1 MLCFYQISQ
10 RALLTKECRLSI
22 LRISLLLALVASAS
36 DLRAERSVEDE
47 YKALLWKT
55 AKNIHQYYVEEV
67 HPDSLAQA
75 AALGIFNSLDPASEY
90 TFNARAQLDGED
102 AARLLNHRLYTL
114 MQMAQAIDENAFY
127 PVTADTLIRFGI
139 AGMMEILDP
148 YSVFLEKR
156 NLDNFNIQTQGKYGG
171 LGFRIQVVYPDSA
184 IAVWSLVHDQTPAA
198 LAGVKSGDL
207 ITAINS
213 TSTKGMSAAV
223 AADSMR
229 GEPGTSVTLTL
240 ERADRPTLFDLTI
253 ERREVQMNSVSL
265 ATLFPDD
272 IGYIKLDSFQKGSSR
287 EVFNAIIELE
297 EQGMERLIFDLRNNG
312 GGYLEEAVQV
322 ADLFLPRDRLVV
334 FTAGRAFRDT
344 ARYETS
350 EDALLRDTPL
360 IVMVNRLSASAS
372 EIVAGAV
379 QDWDRGLVL
388 GTTTVGKGSVQ
399 QIVHI
404 DDRAELKLTMAA
416 WHTPSGR
423 SIDKRMRKDSTL
435 VRGYDKEFKTLRLE
449 RIVRG
454 SGGITPDIEVSG
466 RSGSRLDAQLSG
478 FYNLNNQFFY
488 YAREHRLKYPNLT
501 PDFVVGPEDLAA
513 FRAFAENREF
523 NYISDL
529 EAQIEE
535 LGKVAEDEEY
545 NQLAKPLSHLTD
557 EIEKIE
563 EQHWQ
568 ENEDLIAWRL
578 TFAILEKAF
587 GEPVAEA
594 YNVTVDPQVL
604 EARRIIADPSE
615 YQMWFDKGE
624 IGTPEEDSIA
634 QEDGSGDLQ

>member
-1 MLCFYQISQ
+1 MSLTATLYAQ
-10 RALLTKECRLSI
+10 LTKEYHLST
-22 LRISLLLALVASAS
+22 LRISLLLALVAFTS
-36 DLRAERSVEDE
+36 DLQAERSIEDE

-55 AKNIHQYYVEEV
+55 AHRIHHYYFEEV
-67 HPDSLAQA
+67 HPDSLMQA
-75 AALGIFNSLDPASEY
+75 AARGIFHALDPASEY
-90 TFNARAQLDGED
+90 TFNARTQLDDAD
-102 AARLLNHRLYTL
+102 AAKLDQRFYTL

-127 PVTADTLIRFGI
+127 PVAADTLVRFGI

-184 IAVWSLVHDQTPAA
+184 IAVWSLLHDQTPAA

-207 ITAINS
+207 ITAINN
-213 TSTKGMSAAV
+213 TSTKGMSAGV

-240 ERADRPTLFDLTI
+240 KRADLPTPFDLTI
-253 ERREVQMNSVSL
+253 ERQEVQMNSVTL

-272 IGYIKLDSFQKGSSR
+272 TGYIDLYSFQKGSSR
-287 EVFNAIIELE
+287 EMFNAIVELE
-297 EQGMERLIFDLRNNG
+297 EQGMQRLILDLRNNA

-322 ADLFLPRDRLVV
+322 ADLFLPRNHLVV
-334 FTAGRAFRDT
+334 FTAGRAFEDT
-344 ARYETS
+344 ARYETR

-360 IVMVNRLSASAS
+360 IVLVNHQSASAS
-372 EIVAGAV
+372 EIVAGAI

-435 VRGYDKEFKTLRLE
+435 VRGYDKAFKTLLLE

-454 SGGITPDIEVSG
+454 GGGITPDIEVSG
-466 RSGSRLDAQLSG
+466 RSGNRLFGQLNG
-478 FYNLNNQFFY
+478 FYSLNNQFFY
-488 YAREHRLKYPNLT
+488 YAREHRLKYPELT
-501 PDFVVGPEDLAA
+501 PDFVVGPKDLVA
-513 FRAFAENREF
+513 FRAFAENRGF
-523 NYISDL
+523 NYISEL
-529 EAQIEE
+529 EAQVEE
-535 LGKVAEDEEY
+535 LDQVAEGEEY
-545 NQLAKPLSHLTD
+545 NQLAKPLSHLID
-557 EIEKIE
+557 EIDKIE
-563 EQHWQ
+563 EKHWQ
-568 ENEDLIAWRL
+568 ENEELISWRL
-578 TFAILEKAF
+578 TFDILEKAF
-587 GEPVAEA
+587 GQQVAEA

-624 IGTPEEDSIA
+624 IGVLEEESIA
-634 QEDGSGDLQ
+634 QEDGRGDLQ

>member
-1 MLCFYQISQ
+1 MS
-10 RALLTKECRLSI
+10 T
-22 LRISLLLALVASAS
+22 LRISLLLALVAFTS
-36 DLRAERSVEDE
+36 DLQAERSIEDE

-55 AKNIHQYYVEEV
+55 AHRIHHYYFEEV
-67 HPDSLAQA
+67 HPDSLMQA
-75 AALGIFNSLDPASEY
+75 AARGIFHALDPASEY
-90 TFNARAQLDGED
+90 TLNARTRLDDADDAGQLDQ
-102 AARLLNHRLYTL
+102 RFYTL

-127 PVTADTLIRFGI
+127 PVAADTLVRFGI

-184 IAVWSLVHDQTPAA
+184 IAVWSLLHDQTPAA
-198 LAGVKSGDL
+198 LAGVKSGDF
-207 ITAINS
+207 ITAINN
-213 TSTKGMSAAV
+213 TSTKGMSAGV

-240 ERADRPTLFDLTI
+240 KRADLPTPFDLTI
-253 ERREVQMNSVSL
+253 ERQEVQMNSVTL

-272 IGYIKLDSFQKGSSR
+272 TGYIKLYSFQKGSSR
-287 EVFNAIIELE
+287 EMFNAIVGLE
-297 EQGMERLIFDLRNNG
+297 EQGMQRLILDLRNNG

-334 FTAGRAFRDT
+334 FTAGRAFEDT

-360 IVMVNRLSASAS
+360 IVLVNHQSASAS
-372 EIVAGAV
+372 EIVAGAI

-435 VRGYDKEFKTLRLE
+435 VRGYDKEFKTLLLE

-454 SGGITPDIEVSG
+454 GGGITPDVEISG
-466 RSGSRLDAQLSG
+466 RSGNRLYVQLNGYYS
-478 FYNLNNQFFY
+478 LNNQFFY
-488 YAREHRLKYPNLT
+488 YAREHRLKYPELT

-513 FRAFAENREF
+513 FRAFAENRGF
-523 NYISDL
+523 NYISEL
-529 EAQIEE
+529 EAQVEE
-535 LGKVAEDEEY
+535 LDKVAEGEEY
-545 NQLAKPLSHLTD
+545 NQLAKPLSHLSD

-563 EQHWQ
+563 EKHWQ
-568 ENEDLIAWRL
+568 ENEELISWRL
-578 TFAILEKAF
+578 TFDILEKAF
-587 GEPVAEA
+587 GQQVAEA

-615 YQMWFDKGE
+615 FQMWFDKGE
-624 IGTPEEDSIA
+624 IGVLEEESIA

>member
-1 MLCFYQISQ
+1 MICFYQIAQ

-22 LRISLLLALVASAS
+22 LCISLLLALVASAS

-75 AALGIFNSLDPASEY
+75 AARGIFNSLDPASEY
-90 TFNARAQLDGED
+90 TFNARTQLDSADPE
-102 AARLLNHRLYTL
+102 RQLNHRFYTL
-114 MQMAQAIDENAFY
+114 MQMAQAIDENVFY
-127 PVTADTLIRFGI
+127 PVSADTLVRFGI

-148 YSVFLEKR
+148 YSVFLEKH

-184 IAVWSLVHDQTPAA
+184 IAVWSLLHDQTPAA
-198 LAGVKSGDL
+198 LAGVESGDL
-207 ITAINS
+207 ITAINN
-213 TSTKGMSAAV
+213 TSTKGMSAVV

-229 GEPGTSVTLTL
+229 GTPGTSVTLTL
-240 ERADRPTLFDLTI
+240 ERADRATPFDLTI
-253 ERREVQMNSVSL
+253 ERQEVRMNSVSL

-272 IGYIKLDSFQKGSSR
+272 TGYIKLDSFQKGASR
-287 EVFNAIIELE
+287 EVFSAIVELE
-297 EQGMERLIFDLRNNG
+297 EQGMERLIFDLRDNG
-312 GGYLEEAVQV
+312 GGYLEEAVQI

-344 ARYETS
+344 ARYATS
-350 EDALLRDTPL
+350 EDAQLRDTPL
-360 IVMVNRLSASAS
+360 IVMVNHLSASAS
-372 EIVAGAV
+372 EIVAGAI

-435 VRGYDKEFKTLRLE
+435 VRGYDEEFKTLRLE

-466 RSGSRLDAQLSG
+466 RSGSRLNAQLSG

-488 YAREHRLKYPNLT
+488 YAREHRLKYPDLT

-513 FRAFAENREF
+513 FRTFAEKRGF
-523 NYISDL
+523 DYISEL
-529 EAQIEE
+529 EAQVEE
-535 LGKVAEDEEY
+535 LDKVAEGEEY

-557 EIEKIE
+557 EIDKIE

-568 ENEDLIAWRL
+568 ENEELIAWRL
-578 TFAILEKAF
+578 TSDILEKAF

-594 YNVTVDPQVL
+594 YKVTVDPQVL
-604 EARRIIADPSE
+604 EARRIIADPGE

-624 IGTPEEDSIA
+624 IGTPAEDSIA
-634 QEDGSGDLQ
+634 QEHGRGDLQ

>member
-1 MLCFYQISQ
+1 M
-10 RALLTKECRLSI
+10 SI
-22 LRISLLLALVASAS
+22 LRISLLLALVAFA
-36 DLRAERSVEDE
+36 DLWAERSIEDE

-55 AKNIHQYYVEEV
+55 AHRIHHYYFEEV
-67 HPDSLAQA
+67 HPDSLMQA
-75 AALGIFNSLDPASEY
+75 AAHGIFNALDPASEY
-90 TFNARAQLDGED
+90 TLNARTQLGDADSPRQLDY
-102 AARLLNHRLYTL
+102 HFSTL
-114 MQMAQAIDENAFY
+114 MQMAQAIDENVLY
-127 PVTADTLIRFGI
+127 PVAADTLIRFGI

-184 IAVWSLVHDQTPAA
+184 IAVWSLLHDQTPAA

-207 ITAINS
+207 ITAINN
-213 TSTKGMSAAV
+213 TSTKGMSAGV

-240 ERADRPTLFDLTI
+240 ERADRPAPFDLTI
-253 ERREVQMNSVSL
+253 ARQEVQMNSVSL
-265 ATLFPDD
+265 ATLFPNDT
-272 IGYIKLDSFQKGSSR
+272 GYIKLNSFQKGSSR
-287 EVFNAIIELE
+287 EVFHAIVDLE
-297 EQGMERLIFDLRNNG
+297 EQGMQRLIFDLRNNG
-312 GGYLEEAVQV
+312 GGYLEEAVHV
-322 ADLFLPRDRLVV
+322 ADLFLPRNHLVV
-334 FTAGRAFRDT
+334 FTAGRAFEDT

-350 EDALLRDTPL
+350 EDAQLQDTPL
-360 IVMVNRLSASAS
+360 IVLVNHQSASAS
-372 EIVAGAV
+372 EIVAGAI

-399 QIVHI
+399 QVVHI

-435 VRGYDKEFKTLRLE
+435 VRGYDKEFKTLLLE

-454 SGGITPDIEVSG
+454 GGGITPDIVFSG
-466 RSGSRLDAQLSG
+466 RSGNRLYAQLKG
-478 FYNLNNQFFY
+478 FYTLNNQFFY
-488 YAREHRLKYPNLT
+488 YARGHRLTYPGLT

-513 FRAFAENREF
+513 FRAFAENRGFDYVSE
-523 NYISDL
+523 L
-529 EAQIEE
+529 EAQVEE
-535 LGKVAEDEEY
+535 LDKVAEGEEY
-545 NQLAKPLSHLTD
+545 NQLAKPLSHLSD
-557 EIEKIE
+557 EIDKIE
-563 EQHWQ
+563 EKHWE
-568 ENEDLIAWRL
+568 ENAELIAWQL
-578 TFAILEKAF
+578 TFDILEKAF
-587 GEPVAEA
+587 GEQVAEA

-604 EARRIIADPSE
+604 EAHRIIADPSE

-624 IGTPEEDSIA
+624 IGVPEEDSIA

>member
-1 MLCFYQISQ
+1 MF
-10 RALLTKECRLSI
+10 I
-22 LRISLLLALVASAS
+22 LRFSLLLALVASAS

-47 YKALLWKT
+47 YKALLLKT
-55 AKNIHQYYVEEV
+55 AQNIHQYYVEEI
-67 HPDSLAQA
+67 HPDSLVQA
-75 AALGIFNSLDPASEY
+75 AARGMFNTLDPASEY
-90 TFNARAQLDGED
+90 TLNARAQVDGESTT
-102 AARLLNHRLYTL
+102 RRLNHRLYTL
-114 MQMAQAIDENAFY
+114 MQIAQAIDEKSFY
-127 PVTADTLIRFGI
+127 PVAADTLIRFGI

-184 IAVWSLVHDQTPAA
+184 IAVWSLVHDRTPAA

-207 ITAINS
+207 ITAINN
-213 TSTKGMSAAV
+213 TSTKGMSAGV

-229 GEPGTSVTLTL
+229 GTPGTAVTLTL
-240 ERADRPTLFDLTI
+240 ARADRPAPFDLTI
-253 ERREVQMNSVSL
+253 ERQEVQMNSVSL
-265 ATLFPDD
+265 ATLFPGYT
-272 IGYIKLDSFQKGSSR
+272 GYIKLGSFQKGSSR
-287 EVFNAIIELE
+287 EVFRAIVELE
-297 EQGMERLIFDLRNNG
+297 EQGMERLIFDLRGNG
-312 GGYLEEAVQV
+312 GGYLEEAVQI

-334 FTAGRAFRDT
+334 FTAGRAFEDT
-344 ARYETS
+344 VRYRTS
-350 EDALLRDTPL
+350 EDALLHDTPL
-360 IVMVNRLSASAS
+360 IVLVNHQSASAS
-372 EIVAGAV
+372 EIVAGTI

-454 SGGITPDIEVSG
+454 GGGIVPDIEVSG
-466 RSGSRLDAQLSG
+466 RSGSRLYALLYGLYS
-478 FYNLNNQFFY
+478 LNNQFFY
-488 YAREHRLKYPNLT
+488 YAREHRLKYPALT

-513 FRAFAENREF
+513 FRIFAENRGF
-523 NYISDL
+523 DYISEL
-529 EAQIEE
+529 QAQAEE
-535 LGKVAEDEEY
+535 LDKVAEEEEY
-545 NQLAKPLSHLTD
+545 NQLAKQLSHLID
-557 EIEKIE
+557 EIDKIE

-568 ENEDLIAWRL
+568 ENEELIAWRL
-578 TFAILEKAF
+578 TYDILEKAF
-587 GEPVAEA
+587 GEQVAEA
-594 YNVTVDPQVL
+594 YNVTVDPQVQ

-615 YQMWFDKGE
+615 YQMWFDKEE
-624 IGTPEEDSIA
+624 IGTPAEDSIA
-634 QEDGSGDLQ
+634 QEQDRSGDLQ

>member
-1 MLCFYQISQ
+1 MSLTAILYAQ
-10 RALLTKECRLSI
+10 LTKEYHLST
-22 LRISLLLALVASAS
+22 LRISLLLALVAFTS
-36 DLRAERSVEDE
+36 DLQAERSIEDE

-55 AKNIHQYYVEEV
+55 AHRIHHYYFEEV
-67 HPDSLAQA
+67 HPDSLMQA
-75 AALGIFNSLDPASEY
+75 AARGIFHALDPASEY
-90 TFNARAQLDGED
+90 TFNARTQLDDAD
-102 AARLLNHRLYTL
+102 AARQLDHRFYTL

-127 PVTADTLIRFGI
+127 PVAADTLIRFGI

-184 IAVWSLVHDQTPAA
+184 IAVWSLLHDQTPAA

-207 ITAINS
+207 ITEINN
-213 TSTKGMSAAV
+213 TSTKSMSAGV

-240 ERADRPTLFDLTI
+240 KRADLPTPFDLTI
-253 ERREVQMNSVSL
+253 ERQEVQMNSVTL

-272 IGYIKLDSFQKGSSR
+272 TGYIKLYSFQKGSSR
-287 EVFNAIIELE
+287 EMFNAIVELE
-297 EQGMERLIFDLRNNG
+297 EQGMQRLIFDLRGNG

-322 ADLFLPRDRLVV
+322 ADLFLPRNRLVV
-334 FTAGRAFRDT
+334 FTAGRAFEDT
-344 ARYETS
+344 VRYETS

-360 IVMVNRLSASAS
+360 IVLVNHLSASAS
-372 EIVAGAV
+372 EIVTGAI
-379 QDWDRGLVL
+379 QDWDRGLAL
-388 GTTTVGKGSVQ
+388 GDTTVGKGSVQ

-435 VRGYDKEFKTLRLE
+435 VRGYDKAFKTLRLE

-454 SGGITPDIEVSG
+454 GGGITPDIVVPG
-466 RSGSRLDAQLSG
+466 RSGNRLYAQLSG
-478 FYNLNNQFFY
+478 IYSLNNQFFY
-488 YAREHRLKYPNLT
+488 YAREHRLKYPELT
-501 PDFVVGPEDLAA
+501 PDFVVGPKDLAA
-513 FRAFAENREF
+513 FRAFAENRGF
-523 NYISDL
+523 KYISEL
-529 EAQIEE
+529 EAQVEE
-535 LGKVAEDEEY
+535 LDKVAEGEEY
-545 NQLAKPLSHLTD
+545 NQLAKPLSHLSD

-563 EQHWQ
+563 EKHWQ
-568 ENEDLIAWRL
+568 ENEELIAWRL
-578 TFAILEKAF
+578 TFDILEKAF
-587 GEPVAEA
+587 GQQVAEA

-624 IGTPEEDSIA
+624 IGVLEEESIA
-634 QEDGSGDLQ
+634 QEAGRGDLQ

>member
-1 MLCFYQISQ
+1 MSLT
-10 RALLTKECRLSI
+10 AVLNAPLTKECRLSI
-22 LRISLLLALVASAS
+22 LRISLLLVLVASAS

-55 AKNIHQYYVEEV
+55 TQTIHQYYFEEV
-67 HPDSLAQA
+67 NPDSLVQA
-75 AALGIFNSLDPASEY
+75 AARGIFNALDPASEY
-90 TFNARAQLDGED
+90 TLNARAQFDGEGTT
-102 AARLLNHRLYTL
+102 RQLNHRLYTL

-148 YSVFLEKR
+148 YSVFLEKH

-184 IAVWSLVHDQTPAA
+184 IAVWALVHDQTPAA

-207 ITAINS
+207 ITSINN
-213 TSTKGMSAAV
+213 TSTKGMSAVV

-240 ERADRPTLFDLTI
+240 ERAERATPFDLTI
-253 ERREVQMNSVSL
+253 ERQEVQMNSVFL
-265 ATLFPDD
+265 ATLFPGYT
-272 IGYIKLDSFQKGSSR
+272 GYIKLDSFQKGSSR
-287 EVFNAIIELE
+287 EMFNAIVELE

-312 GGYLEEAVQV
+312 GGYLEEAVHI

-334 FTAGRAFRDT
+334 FTAGRAFKDT
-344 ARYETS
+344 VRYETR
-350 EDALLRDTPL
+350 EDALLHDTPL
-360 IVMVNRLSASAS
+360 IVLVNGLSASAS
-372 EIVAGAV
+372 EIVAGAI

-399 QIVHI
+399 QVVPI

-435 VRGYDKEFKTLRLE
+435 VRGYDKAFKTLRLE

-454 SGGITPDIEVSG
+454 GGGIAPDIEVPG
-466 RSGSRLDAQLSG
+466 RSLSRLYGQLSG
-478 FYNLNNQFFY
+478 FYSLNNQFFY
-488 YAREHRLKYPNLT
+488 YAREHRLNYPDLT

-513 FRAFAENREF
+513 FRAFAENRGF
-523 NYISDL
+523 NYISEL
-529 EAQIEE
+529 EAQVEE
-535 LGKVAEDEEY
+535 LDKVAEGEEY
-545 NQLAKPLSHLTD
+545 NQLAKPLSSLIN
-557 EIEKIE
+557 EIDKIE
-563 EQHWQ
+563 EKHWQ
-568 ENEDLIAWRL
+568 ENEEFIAWRL
-578 TFAILEKAF
+578 TFYILEKAF
-587 GEPVAEA
+587 GQQVAQA
-594 YNVTVDPQVL
+594 YNVTVNPQVL

-624 IGTPEEDSIA
+624 IGVLEEDSIV
-634 QEDGSGDLQ
+634 QEDGSVDLQ

>member
-1 MLCFYQISQ
+1 MVCFYQLAQ

-22 LRISLLLALVASAS
+22 LRLSLLFALVAFAS

-55 AKNIHQYYVEEV
+55 ARNIHEYYVEEV

-75 AALGIFNSLDPASEY
+75 AARGIFNYLDPASEY
-90 TFNARAQLDGED
+90 TFNARTQLDSED

-184 IAVWSLVHDQTPAA
+184 IAVWSLLHDQTPAA

-207 ITAINS
+207 ITAINNS
-213 TSTKGMSAAV
+213 STKGMSAGV

-240 ERADRPTLFDLTI
+240 ERADRPTPFDLTI
-253 ERREVQMNSVSL
+253 ERREVQLNSVSL

-272 IGYIKLDSFQKGSSR
+272 TGYIKLDSFQKGSSR
-287 EVFNAIIELE
+287 EVFKAIVELE
-297 EQGMERLIFDLRNNG
+297 DQGMERLIFDLRGNG
-312 GGYLEEAVQV
+312 GGYLEEAVQI
-322 ADLFLPRDRLVV
+322 ADLFLPRNRLVV

-350 EDALLRDTPL
+350 EGALLRDTPL
-360 IVMVNRLSASAS
+360 IVMVNHLSASAS
-372 EIVAGAV
+372 EIVAGAI

-388 GTTTVGKGSVQ
+388 GMTTVGKGSVQ

-423 SIDKRMRKDSTL
+423 SIDRRMRKDSTL

-454 SGGITPDIEVSG
+454 SGGIVPDIEVPG
-466 RSGSRLDAQLSG
+466 RSGSRLFAQLSG
-478 FYNLNNQFFY
+478 FYSLNNQFFY
-488 YAREHRLKYPNLT
+488 YAREHRLKYPDLT
-501 PDFVVGPEDLAA
+501 PDFVVGPADLAA

-523 NYISDL
+523 DYISEL
-529 EAQIEE
+529 EAQIDK
-535 LGKVAEDEEY
+535 LDDVAEGEEHD
-545 NQLAKPLSHLTD
+545 QLAKPLGHLSD
-557 EIEKIE
+557 EIDKIE
-563 EQHWQ
+563 EKHWQ
-568 ENEDLIAWRL
+568 ENEELIAWRL
-578 TFAILEKAF
+578 TFDILEKAF

-624 IGTPEEDSIA
+624 IGAPEEDSIA
-634 QEDGSGDLQ
+634 QENRRGDLQ

>member
-1 MLCFYQISQ
+1 M
-10 RALLTKECRLSI
+10 SI
-22 LRISLLLALVASAS
+22 LRISLLFTLVASAS

-55 AKNIHQYYVEEV
+55 AQTIHQYYFEEV
-67 HPDSLAQA
+67 HPDSLVQA
-75 AALGIFNSLDPASEY
+75 AARGMFNTLDPASEY
-90 TFNARAQLDGED
+90 TLNGRAQVDGESIT
-102 AARLLNHRLYTL
+102 RQLNHRLYTL

-127 PVTADTLIRFGI
+127 PVAADTLIRFGI

-148 YSVFLEKR
+148 YSVFLEKH

-184 IAVWSLVHDQTPAA
+184 IAVWALVHDQTPAA

-207 ITAINS
+207 ITAINN
-213 TSTKGMSAAV
+213 TSTKGMSAVV

-229 GEPGTSVTLTL
+229 GLPGTSVTLTL
-240 ERADRPTLFDLTI
+240 ERADRPTPFDLTI
-253 ERREVQMNSVSL
+253 ERQEVQMNSVSL
-265 ATLFPDD
+265 ATLFPGYT
-272 IGYIKLDSFQKGSSR
+272 GYIKLDSFQKGSSR
-287 EVFNAIIELE
+287 EMFNAIVELE

-312 GGYLEEAVQV
+312 GGYLEEAVHI
-322 ADLFLPRDRLVV
+322 ADLFLPRDHLVV
-334 FTAGRAFRDT
+334 FTAGRAFQDT
-344 ARYETS
+344 ARYATR
-350 EDALLRDTPL
+350 EDALLHDTPL
-360 IVMVNRLSASAS
+360 IVLVNHQSASAS

-399 QIVHI
+399 QVVPI

-435 VRGYDKEFKTLRLE
+435 VRGYDKAFKTLRLE
-449 RIVRG
+449 RIVHG
-454 SGGITPDIEVSG
+454 GGGIVPDMEVPG
-466 RSGSRLDAQLSG
+466 RSGSRLYGQLSG

-488 YAREHRLKYPNLT
+488 YAREHRLNYPDLT

-513 FRAFAENREF
+513 FRAFAENRSF
-523 NYISDL
+523 DYISEL
-529 EAQIEE
+529 EAQVEE
-535 LGKVAEDEEY
+535 LDKISEDEEY
-545 NQLAKPLSHLTD
+545 NQLAKPLSHLSD
-557 EIEKIE
+557 EIDKIE
-563 EQHWQ
+563 EKHWQ
-568 ENEDLIAWRL
+568 ENEGLITWRL
-578 TFAILEKAF
+578 TYDILEKAF
-587 GEPVAEA
+587 GNQVAEA

-604 EARRIIADPSE
+604 EVRRIIADPSE

-624 IGTPEEDSIA
+624 IGAPEEDSIV

>member
-1 MLCFYQISQ
+1 MSLTAILYAQ
-10 RALLTKECRLSI
+10 LTKEYHLST
-22 LRISLLLALVASAS
+22 LRISLLLALVAFTS
-36 DLRAERSVEDE
+36 DLQAERSIEDE

-55 AKNIHQYYVEEV
+55 AHRIHHYYFEEV
-67 HPDSLAQA
+67 HPDSLMQA
-75 AALGIFNSLDPASEY
+75 AARGIFHALDPASEY
-90 TFNARAQLDGED
+90 TFNARTQLDDAD
-102 AARLLNHRLYTL
+102 AARQLDHRFYTL
-114 MQMAQAIDENAFY
+114 MQIAQAIDENAFY
-127 PVTADTLIRFGI
+127 PVAADTLIRFGI

-184 IAVWSLVHDQTPAA
+184 IAVWSLLHDQTPAA

-207 ITAINS
+207 ITEINN
-213 TSTKGMSAAV
+213 TSTKSMSAGV

-240 ERADRPTLFDLTI
+240 KRADLPTPFDLTI
-253 ERREVQMNSVSL
+253 ERQEVQMNSVTL

-272 IGYIKLDSFQKGSSR
+272 TGYIKLYSFQKGSSR
-287 EVFNAIIELE
+287 EMFNAIVELE
-297 EQGMERLIFDLRNNG
+297 EQGMQRLIFDLRGNG

-322 ADLFLPRDRLVV
+322 ADLFLPRNRLVV
-334 FTAGRAFRDT
+334 FTAGRAFEDT
-344 ARYETS
+344 VRYETS

-360 IVMVNRLSASAS
+360 IVLVNHLSASAS
-372 EIVAGAV
+372 EIVAGAI
-379 QDWDRGLVL
+379 QDWDRGLAL
-388 GTTTVGKGSVQ
+388 GDTTVGKGSVQ

-435 VRGYDKEFKTLRLE
+435 VRGYDKAFKTLRLE

-454 SGGITPDIEVSG
+454 GGGITPDIVVPG
-466 RSGSRLDAQLSG
+466 RSGNRLYAQLSG
-478 FYNLNNQFFY
+478 IYSLNNQFFY
-488 YAREHRLKYPNLT
+488 YAREHRLKYPELT

-513 FRAFAENREF
+513 FRAFAENRGF
-523 NYISDL
+523 KYISEL
-529 EAQIEE
+529 EAQVEE
-535 LGKVAEDEEY
+535 LDKVAEGEEY
-545 NQLAKPLSHLTD
+545 NQLAKPLSHLSD

-563 EQHWQ
+563 EKHWQ
-568 ENEDLIAWRL
+568 ENEELIAWRL
-578 TFAILEKAF
+578 TFDILEKAF
-587 GEPVAEA
+587 GQQVAEA

-615 YQMWFDKGE
+615 YQKWFDKGE
-624 IGTPEEDSIA
+624 IGVLEEESIA
-634 QEDGSGDLQ
+634 QEAGRGDLQ

>member
-1 MLCFYQISQ
+1 MSIS
-10 RALLTKECRLSI
+10 RLL
-22 LRISLLLALVASAS
+22 LLLALVASAS

-47 YKALLWKT
+47 YKALLLKT
-55 AKNIHQYYVEEV
+55 AQIIHQYYVEEI
-67 HPDSLAQA
+67 HPDSLVQA
-75 AALGIFNSLDPASEY
+75 AAHGMFNTLDPASEY
-90 TFNARAQLDGED
+90 TFNARAQVDGESTT
-102 AARLLNHRLYTL
+102 RRLNHRLYTL
-114 MQMAQAIDENAFY
+114 MQIAQAIDEKSFY
-127 PVTADTLIRFGI
+127 PVAADTLIRFGI

-207 ITAINS
+207 ITAINN
-213 TSTKGMSAAV
+213 TSTKDMSAGV

-229 GEPGTSVTLTL
+229 GTPGTPVTLTL
-240 ERADRPTLFDLTI
+240 ERADRPAPFDLTI
-253 ERREVQMNSVSL
+253 ERQEVQMNSVSL
-265 ATLFPDD
+265 ATLFPGYT
-272 IGYIKLDSFQKGSSR
+272 GYIKLGSFQKGSSR
-287 EVFNAIIELE
+287 EVFNAIVELE
-297 EQGMERLIFDLRNNG
+297 EQGMERLIFDLRGNG

-322 ADLFLPRDRLVV
+322 ADLFLPRNRLVV
-334 FTAGRAFRDT
+334 FTAGRAFEDT

-350 EDALLRDTPL
+350 ENALLHDTPL
-360 IVMVNRLSASAS
+360 LVLVNHQSASAS
-372 EIVAGAV
+372 EIVAGAI

-454 SGGITPDIEVSG
+454 GGGIVPDIEVTG
-466 RSGSRLDAQLSG
+466 RSGSRLYALLYGLYS
-478 FYNLNNQFFY
+478 LNNQFFF
-488 YAREHRLKYPNLT
+488 YAREHRLKYPELA

-523 NYISDL
+523 DYISEL
-529 EAQIEE
+529 EAQAEE
-535 LGKVAEDEEY
+535 LDKVAEEEEY
-545 NQLAKPLSHLTD
+545 NQLAKSLSHLTD
-557 EIEKIE
+557 EIDKIE
-563 EQHWQ
+563 EEHWQ
-568 ENEDLIAWRL
+568 ENEELIAWRL
-578 TFAILEKAF
+578 TFDILEKAF
-587 GEPVAEA
+587 GEQVAEA

-615 YQMWFDKGE
+615 YQMWFNKEE
-624 IGTPEEDSIA
+624 IGAPEEDSIA
-634 QEDGSGDLQ
+634 QEDGRGDLQ

>member
-1 MLCFYQISQ
+1 MSLTATLHAQ
-10 RALLTKECRLSI
+10 LTKEYHLST
-22 LRISLLLALVASAS
+22 LRILLLLALVAFAS
-36 DLRAERSVEDE
+36 DLRAERSIEDE

-55 AKNIHQYYVEEV
+55 AHRIHHYYFEEV
-67 HPDSLAQA
+67 HPDSLMQA
-75 AALGIFNSLDPASEY
+75 AARGIFHALDPASEY
-90 TFNARAQLDGED
+90 TFNARTQLDD
-102 AARLLNHRLYTL
+102 ADTARQLDERFYTL

-127 PVTADTLIRFGI
+127 PVAADTLIRFGI

-148 YSVFLEKR
+148 YSVFLEKH

-184 IAVWSLVHDQTPAA
+184 IAVWALLHDQTPAA
-198 LAGVKSGDL
+198 LAGVKSGDF
-207 ITAINS
+207 ITAINN
-213 TSTKGMSAAV
+213 TSTKGMSAVV

-240 ERADRPTLFDLTI
+240 KRADRPTPFDLTI
-253 ERREVQMNSVSL
+253 ERQEVQMNSVTL

-272 IGYIKLDSFQKGSSR
+272 TGYIKLYSFQKGSSR
-287 EVFNAIIELE
+287 EMFNAIVGLE
-297 EQGMERLIFDLRNNG
+297 EQGMQRLIFDLRGNG
-312 GGYLEEAVQV
+312 GGYLEEAVQI

-334 FTAGRAFRDT
+334 FTAGRAFKDT

-350 EDALLRDTPL
+350 ENALLRDIPL
-360 IVMVNRLSASAS
+360 IVLVNHQSASAS
-372 EIVAGAV
+372 EIVAGAI

-435 VRGYDKEFKTLRLE
+435 VRGYDKEFKTLLLE

-454 SGGITPDIEVSG
+454 GGGITPDIEVSG
-466 RSGSRLDAQLSG
+466 RSGNRLYAQLNG
-478 FYNLNNQFFY
+478 FYSLNNQFFY
-488 YAREHRLKYPNLT
+488 YAREHRLKYPELA
-501 PDFVVGPEDLAA
+501 PDFVAGPEDLAA
-513 FRAFAENREF
+513 FRAFAENRGF
-523 NYISDL
+523 NYISKL
-529 EAQIEE
+529 EAQVEE
-535 LGKVAEDEEY
+535 LDEVAEGEEY
-545 NQLAKPLSHLTD
+545 NQLAKPLSHLID

-563 EQHWQ
+563 EKHWQ
-568 ENEDLIAWRL
+568 ENEDLISWRL
-578 TFAILEKAF
+578 TFDILEKAF
-587 GEPVAEA
+587 GQQVAEA

-604 EARRIIADPSE
+604 EARRIIANPSE

-624 IGTPEEDSIA
+624 IGVLEEDSIA

>member
-1 MLCFYQISQ
+1 M
-10 RALLTKECRLSI
+10 SI
-22 LRISLLLALVASAS
+22 LRLSLLLALVASVS
-36 DLRAERSVEDE
+36 DLWAERSIEDE
-47 YKALLWKT
+47 YKALLLKT
-55 AKNIHQYYVEEV
+55 AQTIHRYYVEEI
-67 HPDSLAQA
+67 HPDSLVQA
-75 AALGIFNSLDPASEY
+75 AARGMFNTLDPASEY
-90 TFNARAQLDGED
+90 TFNTRAQVDGESTT
-102 AARLLNHRLYTL
+102 RRLNHHLYTL
-114 MQMAQAIDENAFY
+114 MQMAQAIDEKSFY
-127 PVTADTLIRFGI
+127 PVAADTLIRFGI

-207 ITAINS
+207 ITAINN
-213 TSTKGMSAAV
+213 TSTKGMSAGV

-229 GEPGTSVTLTL
+229 GTPGTSVTLTL
-240 ERADRPTLFDLTI
+240 ERADRPTPFDLTI
-253 ERREVQMNSVSL
+253 ERQEVQMNSVSL
-265 ATLFPDD
+265 ATLFPGYT
-272 IGYIKLDSFQKGSSR
+272 GYIKLDSFQKGSSR
-287 EVFNAIIELE
+287 EVFKAIVELE
-297 EQGMERLIFDLRNNG
+297 EQGMERLIFDLRGNG

-322 ADLFLPRDRLVV
+322 ADLFLPRNRLVV
-334 FTAGRAFRDT
+334 FTAGRAFEDT

-350 EDALLRDTPL
+350 ENALLHDTPL
-360 IVMVNRLSASAS
+360 IVLVNHQSASAS
-372 EIVAGAV
+372 EIVAGAI

-435 VRGYDKEFKTLRLE
+435 VRGYDKAFKTLRLE

-454 SGGITPDIEVSG
+454 GGGIVPDIDIPG
-466 RSGSRLDAQLSG
+466 RSGSRLYALLYGLYS
-478 FYNLNNQFFY
+478 LNNQFFY
-488 YAREHRLKYPNLT
+488 YAREHRLKYPDMT
-501 PDFVVGPEDLAA
+501 PAFVVGPEDLAA
-513 FRAFAENREF
+513 FRAFAENRGF
-523 NYISDL
+523 NYISEL
-529 EAQIEE
+529 EAQAEE
-535 LGKVAEDEEY
+535 LDKVAEEEEY
-545 NQLAKPLSHLTD
+545 NQLAKSVSHLID
-557 EIEKIE
+557 EIDNIE

-568 ENEDLIAWRL
+568 ENEELIAWRL
-578 TFAILEKAF
+578 TFDILEKAF

-624 IGTPEEDSIA
+624 IGPPAEDSIA

>member
-1 MLCFYQISQ
+1 MSLTAILYAQ
-10 RALLTKECRLSI
+10 LTKEYHLST
-22 LRISLLLALVASAS
+22 LRISLLLALVAFTS
-36 DLRAERSVEDE
+36 DLQAERSIEDE

-55 AKNIHQYYVEEV
+55 AHRIHHYYFEEV
-67 HPDSLAQA
+67 HPDSLMQA
-75 AALGIFNSLDPASEY
+75 AARGIFHALDPASEY
-90 TFNARAQLDGED
+90 TFNARTQLDDAD
-102 AARLLNHRLYTL
+102 AARQLDHRFYTL
-114 MQMAQAIDENAFY
+114 MQIAQAIDENAFY
-127 PVTADTLIRFGI
+127 PVAADTLIRFGI

-184 IAVWSLVHDQTPAA
+184 IAVWSLLHDQTPAA

-207 ITAINS
+207 ITEINN
-213 TSTKGMSAAV
+213 TSTKSMSAGV

-240 ERADRPTLFDLTI
+240 KRADLPTPFDLTI
-253 ERREVQMNSVSL
+253 ERQEVQMNSVTL

-272 IGYIKLDSFQKGSSR
+272 TGYIKLYSFQKGSSR
-287 EVFNAIIELE
+287 EMFNAIVELE
-297 EQGMERLIFDLRNNG
+297 EQGMQRLIFDLRGNG

-322 ADLFLPRDRLVV
+322 ADLFLPRNRLVV
-334 FTAGRAFRDT
+334 FTAGRAFEDT
-344 ARYETS
+344 VRYETS
-350 EDALLRDTPL
+350 EGALLRDTPL
-360 IVMVNRLSASAS
+360 IVLVNHLSASAS
-372 EIVAGAV
+372 EIVAGAI
-379 QDWDRGLVL
+379 QDWDRGLAL
-388 GTTTVGKGSVQ
+388 GDTTVGKGSVQ

-435 VRGYDKEFKTLRLE
+435 VRGYDKAFKTLRLE

-454 SGGITPDIEVSG
+454 GGGITPDIVVPG
-466 RSGSRLDAQLSG
+466 RSGNRLYAQLSG
-478 FYNLNNQFFY
+478 IYSLNNQFFY
-488 YAREHRLKYPNLT
+488 YAREHRLKYPELT
-501 PDFVVGPEDLAA
+501 PDFVAGPEDLAA
-513 FRAFAENREF
+513 FRAFAENRGF
-523 NYISDL
+523 KYISEL
-529 EAQIEE
+529 EAQVEE
-535 LGKVAEDEEY
+535 LDKVAEGEEY
-545 NQLAKPLSHLTD
+545 NQLAKPLSHLID

-563 EQHWQ
+563 EKHWQ

-578 TFAILEKAF
+578 TFDILEKAF
-587 GEPVAEA
+587 GQQVAEA

-615 YQMWFDKGE
+615 YQRWFDKGE
-624 IGTPEEDSIA
+624 IGVLEEESIA
-634 QEDGSGDLQ
+634 QEAGRGDLQ

>member
-1 MLCFYQISQ
+1 M
-10 RALLTKECRLSI
+10 SI
-22 LRISLLLALVASAS
+22 LHISLLFACVASAS

-55 AKNIHQYYVEEV
+55 AKTIHQYYVEEV

-75 AALGIFNSLDPASEY
+75 AARGIFNSLDPASEY
-90 TFNARAQLDGED
+90 TLNARAQLDSKD
-102 AARLLNHRLYTL
+102 AARLLNHRFYTL

-207 ITAINS
+207 ITAINN
-213 TSTKGMSAAV
+213 TSTRGMSAGV

-240 ERADRPTLFDLTI
+240 ERADRPTPFDLTI

-272 IGYIKLDSFQKGSSR
+272 TGYIKLDSFQKGSSR
-287 EVFNAIIELE
+287 EVFNAIVELE
-297 EQGMERLIFDLRNNG
+297 EQGMERLIFDLRRNG
-312 GGYLEEAVQV
+312 GGYLEEAVQT
-322 ADLFLPRDRLVV
+322 ADLFLPRNRLVV

-360 IVMVNRLSASAS
+360 IVMVNHLSASAS
-372 EIVAGAV
+372 EIVAGAI

-466 RSGSRLDAQLSG
+466 RTGSRLDAQLSG
-478 FYNLNNQFFY
+478 LYSLNNQFFY
-488 YAREHRLKYPNLT
+488 YAREHRLKYPELT
-501 PDFVVGPEDLAA
+501 PDFVVGPVDLAA
-513 FRAFAENREF
+513 FRAFAENRGF
-523 NYISDL
+523 DYISDL
-529 EAQIEE
+529 EAQVGE
-535 LGKVAEDEEY
+535 LDKVAEGEEY
-545 NQLAKPLSHLTD
+545 NQLAKPLGHLTD
-557 EIEKIE
+557 EIDKIE
-563 EQHWQ
+563 EKHWQ
-568 ENEDLIAWRL
+568 ENEELIAWRL

-587 GEPVAEA
+587 GEQVAEA

-604 EARRIIADPSE
+604 EAHRIIADPSE

-624 IGTPEEDSIA
+624 IGTPAEDSIA
-634 QEDGSGDLQ
+634 QEDGRGDLQ

>member
-1 MLCFYQISQ
+1 M
-10 RALLTKECRLSI
+10 SI
-22 LRISLLLALVASAS
+22 LRISLLLALVAAAS

-55 AKNIHQYYVEEV
+55 AQTIHQYYVEEV

-90 TFNARAQLDGED
+90 TFNARAQLDSED
-102 AARLLNHRLYTL
+102 AARLLSHRLYTL

-372 EIVAGAV
+372 EIVAGAI

-488 YAREHRLKYPNLT
+488 YAREHRLKYPDLT
-501 PDFVVGPEDLAA
+501 PDFVVGPEDLTA

-535 LGKVAEDEEY
+535 LGKVAEGEEY

>member
-1 MLCFYQISQ
+1 
-10 RALLTKECRLSI
+10 
-22 LRISLLLALVASAS
+22 
-36 DLRAERSVEDE
+36 
-47 YKALLWKT
+47 
-55 AKNIHQYYVEEV
+55 
-67 HPDSLAQA
+67 
-75 AALGIFNSLDPASEY
+75 
-90 TFNARAQLDGED
+90 
-102 AARLLNHRLYTL
+102 
-114 MQMAQAIDENAFY
+114 
-127 PVTADTLIRFGI
+127 
-139 AGMMEILDP
+139 
-148 YSVFLEKR
+148 
-156 NLDNFNIQTQGKYGG
+156 
-171 LGFRIQVVYPDSA
+171 
-184 IAVWSLVHDQTPAA
+184 
-198 LAGVKSGDL
+198 
-207 ITAINS
+207 
-213 TSTKGMSAAV
+213 
-223 AADSMR
+223 
-229 GEPGTSVTLTL
+229 
-240 ERADRPTLFDLTI
+240 
-253 ERREVQMNSVSL
+253 
-265 ATLFPDD
+265 
-272 IGYIKLDSFQKGSSR
+272 
-287 EVFNAIIELE
+287 
-297 EQGMERLIFDLRNNG
+297 MERLIFDLRRNG

-360 IVMVNRLSASAS
+360 IVMVNHLSASAS
-372 EIVAGAV
+372 EIVAGAI

-488 YAREHRLKYPNLT
+488 YAREHRLKYPALT
-501 PDFVVGPEDLAA
+501 PDFIVGPEDLAA
-513 FRAFAENREF
+513 FRAFAENRGF
-523 NYISDL
+523 DYISDL

-535 LGKVAEDEEY
+535 LDKVAEDEEY

-557 EIEKIE
+557 EIDKIE

-624 IGTPEEDSIA
+624 IGTPAEDSIA
-634 QEDGSGDLQ
+634 QEHGSDDLQ

>member
-1 MLCFYQISQ
+1 M
-10 RALLTKECRLSI
+10 SI

-36 DLRAERSVEDE
+36 DLLAERSVEDE

-55 AKNIHQYYVEEV
+55 AKIIHEYYVEEV
-67 HPDSLAQA
+67 PPDSLVQA
-75 AALGIFNSLDPASEY
+75 AARGIFNSLDPASEY
-90 TFNARAQLDGED
+90 TFNARAQFDGETTT
-102 AARLLNHRLYTL
+102 RQLNHRFYTL
-114 MQMAQAIDENAFY
+114 MRIAQAIDEKAFY
-127 PVTADTLIRFGI
+127 PVAADTLIRFGI

-207 ITAINS
+207 ITAINN
-213 TSTKGMSAAV
+213 TSTKGMSAGV

-240 ERADRPTLFDLTI
+240 ERADRPTPFDLTI
-253 ERREVQMNSVSL
+253 ERQEVQMNSVSL
-265 ATLFPDD
+265 ATLFPDST
-272 IGYIKLDSFQKGSSR
+272 GYINLGSFQKGSNR
-287 EVFNAIIELE
+287 EMFRAIVELE
-297 EQGMERLIFDLRNNG
+297 EQGMQRLLFDLRNNG
-312 GGYLEEAVQV
+312 GGYLEEAVQI
-322 ADLFLPRDRLVV
+322 ADLFLPRGRLVA
-334 FTAGRAFRDT
+334 FTEGRAIKTDEYLTR
-344 ARYETS
+344 EN
-350 EDALLRDTPL
+350 ALLHDTPL
-360 IVMVNRLSASAS
+360 IVLVNHQSASAS
-372 EIVAGAV
+372 EIVAGAI

-435 VRGYDKEFKTLRLE
+435 VRGYDKAFKTLRLE

-454 SGGITPDIEVSG
+454 GGGISPDIEVPG
-466 RSGSRLDAQLSG
+466 RSGSRLYGLLKG
-478 FYNLNNQFFY
+478 FYSLNNQFFY
-488 YAREHRLKYPNLT
+488 YAREHRLKYPGLT

-513 FRAFAENREF
+513 FRTFAENRGF
-523 NYISDL
+523 DYISEL
-529 EAQIEE
+529 EAQAEE
-535 LGKVAEDEEY
+535 LDKVAEGEEY
-545 NQLAKPLSHLTD
+545 NQLAKTLSQLTD
-557 EIEKIE
+557 EIDTIE
-563 EQHWQ
+563 EKHWQ
-568 ENEDLIAWRL
+568 ENEELIAWQL
-578 TFAILEKAF
+578 TFDILEKAF
-587 GEPVAEA
+587 GEQVAEA

-615 YQMWFDKGE
+615 YQMWFDKRE
-624 IGTPEEDSIA
+624 IGMPEEDSIA

>member
-1 MLCFYQISQ
+1 MSLTAILYAQ
-10 RALLTKECRLSI
+10 LTKEYHLST
-22 LRISLLLALVASAS
+22 LRISLLLALVAFTS
-36 DLRAERSVEDE
+36 DLQAERSIEDE

-55 AKNIHQYYVEEV
+55 AHRIHHYYFEEV
-67 HPDSLAQA
+67 HPDSLMQA
-75 AALGIFNSLDPASEY
+75 AARGIFHALDPASEY
-90 TFNARAQLDGED
+90 TFNARTQLDDAD
-102 AARLLNHRLYTL
+102 AARQLDHRFYTL

-127 PVTADTLIRFGI
+127 PVAADTLVRFGI

-184 IAVWSLVHDQTPAA
+184 IAVWSLLHDQTPAA

-207 ITAINS
+207 ITEINN
-213 TSTKGMSAAV
+213 TSTKSMSAGV

-240 ERADRPTLFDLTI
+240 KRADLPTSFDLTI
-253 ERREVQMNSVSL
+253 ERQEVQMNSVTL

-272 IGYIKLDSFQKGSSR
+272 TGYIKLYSFQKGSSR
-287 EVFNAIIELE
+287 EMFNAIVELE
-297 EQGMERLIFDLRNNG
+297 EQGMQRLIFDLRGNG

-322 ADLFLPRDRLVV
+322 ADLFLPRNRLVV
-334 FTAGRAFRDT
+334 FTAGRAFEDT
-344 ARYETS
+344 VRYETS

-360 IVMVNRLSASAS
+360 IVLVNHLSASAS
-372 EIVAGAV
+372 EIVAGAI
-379 QDWDRGLVL
+379 QDWDRGLAL
-388 GTTTVGKGSVQ
+388 GDTTVGKGSVQ

-435 VRGYDKEFKTLRLE
+435 VRGYDKAFKTLRLE

-454 SGGITPDIEVSG
+454 GGGITPDIVVPG
-466 RSGSRLDAQLSG
+466 RSGNRLYAQLSG
-478 FYNLNNQFFY
+478 IYSLNNQFFY
-488 YAREHRLKYPNLT
+488 FAREHRLKYPELT
-501 PDFVVGPEDLAA
+501 PDFVAGPEDLAA
-513 FRAFAENREF
+513 FRAFAENRGF
-523 NYISDL
+523 KYISEL
-529 EAQIEE
+529 EAQVEE
-535 LGKVAEDEEY
+535 LDKVAEGEEY
-545 NQLAKPLSHLTD
+545 NQLAKPLSHLID

-563 EQHWQ
+563 EKHWQ
-568 ENEDLIAWRL
+568 ENEELIAWRL
-578 TFAILEKAF
+578 TFDILEKAF
-587 GEPVAEA
+587 GQQVAEA

-604 EARRIIADPSE
+604 EARRIIADPGE

-624 IGTPEEDSIA
+624 IGVLEEESIA
-634 QEDGSGDLQ
+634 QEAGRGDLQ